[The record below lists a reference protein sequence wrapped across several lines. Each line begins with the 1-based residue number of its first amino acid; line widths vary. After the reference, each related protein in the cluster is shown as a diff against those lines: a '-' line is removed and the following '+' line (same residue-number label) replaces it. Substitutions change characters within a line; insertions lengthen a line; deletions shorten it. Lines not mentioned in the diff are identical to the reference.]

1 MSKAG
6 TIRLG
11 DLHVNRLGFGAMQ
24 IPGPGVWGPPARP
37 PDSPDGAIALLRR
50 VVELGVNFIDTADA
64 YGPDVS
70 EELIAQALAPYDG
83 VVVATKAGLTRSG
96 PGAWSPDGRPEHI
109 RAALEGSLRRLR
121 LEQIDLYQFH
131 RPDPAVAFEESLGAF
146 VEAKQAGKIRHIGLS
161 NVTFEQLE
169 RALAMTEIVSVQNRY
184 SALDRKS
191 QLVLDACTKRGIA
204 FIPWFPLAAGEATVA
219 GGPLAQIAKAHGA
232 TTGQI
237 ALAWLLAVSPAM
249 LPIPGT
255 SQIAHLEE
263 NVAAADIELSAADLD
278 TLSPAGPSE
287 HLAR

>member
-11 DLHVNRLGFGAMQ
+11 DLRVDRLGFGAMQ
-24 IPGPGVWGPPARP
+24 LPGPGVWGPPATP
-37 PDSPDGAIALLRR
+37 PDGPVGAIALLRR

-96 PGAWSPDGRPEHI
+96 PGVWSPDGRPEHI
-109 RAALEGSLRRLR
+109 RSALEGSLRRLR
-121 LEQIDLYQFH
+121 VDHIDLYQFH

>member
-11 DLHVNRLGFGAMQ
+11 DLRVDRLGFGAMQ
-24 IPGPGVWGPPARP
+24 LPGPGVWGPPATP
-37 PDSPDGAIALLRR
+37 PDGPVGAIALLRR

-96 PGAWSPDGRPEHI
+96 PGVWSPDGRPEHI
-109 RAALEGSLRRLR
+109 RSALEGSLRRLR
-121 LEQIDLYQFH
+121 VDHIDLYQFH

-278 TLSPAGPSE
+278 ALSPAGPSE